1 VSGHALARLCAGQG
15 GIRRVAV
22 TGCGQPDDVRRA
34 LDAGFDLHLIKPVR
48 FDERES
54 AFGAAMPLR
63 STPFVLIAT
72 AMSLR
77 LAAVIAIY
85 FVAVKWN
92 GCHADGLIWQLHHN
106 FDASR
111 YRIL

>member
-1 VSGHALARLCAGQG
+1 VSGHALARMPARQG

-92 GCHADGLIWQLHHN
+92 GGHADGLI
-106 FDASR
+106 
-111 YRIL
+111 